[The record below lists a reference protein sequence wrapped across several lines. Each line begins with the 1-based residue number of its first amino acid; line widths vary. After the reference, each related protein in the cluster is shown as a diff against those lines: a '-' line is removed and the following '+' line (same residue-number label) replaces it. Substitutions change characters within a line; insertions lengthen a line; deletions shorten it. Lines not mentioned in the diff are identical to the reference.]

1 MPSFCFLGLVVCFAF
16 SLQFVYLCST
26 HRVGVYSKKK
36 NKNKNKPTTN
46 HPTTALSRETNL
58 WLTGRNIA
66 ITARKKKAL
75 LKTPC
80 IFIYAYVI
88 TSDFFDTRYAVHSV
102 HSAAALTMLFPLLN
116 SFEHEQ
122 IVTLTKPKSR
132 KSTSL
137 WSPQLNHSIS
147 SHAGATSVF
156 VYLWTA
162 FYTSAVNSSTWNTI
176 LQGAGLEPAKPLFF
190 FGKQF
195 WLTIMLKYHHSH

>member
-1 MPSFCFLGLVVCFAF
+1 MSSKCVPSAFWGWWFVLLFLYNLCI
-16 SLQFVYLCST
+16 FVQLT
-26 HRVGVYSKKK
+26 ELGFIAKKK

-102 HSAAALTMLFPLLN
+102 HIAAALTMLFPLLN

-147 SHAGATSVF
+147 SHVGATSVF

-190 FGKQF
+190 
-195 WLTIMLKYHHSH
+195 LESSSDLPLC